1 MASLF
6 REEVIA
12 HRADRLHGDVNLAM
26 PVSWQIIG
34 YGLLGALVVSA
45 TFLSLASYARVETV
59 SGSIVTDRGVA
70 TIVPTRAG
78 VIDNIGVRENDIV
91 AAKTPL
97 VRISADNGLST
108 GVAAQES
115 VIDSI
120 REQDKGLALQSRQ
133 LSLAALE
140 DQSRLGATAA
150 GLKREIASIGEQLV
164 VERQLVDKAKE
175 EFDRAEKVAANGFI
189 SRHDLQVREETW
201 LTRRQQV
208 SQLEATRAS
217 KAASVLEAER
227 SAAGIVSQAR
237 AQAAGLSASRAELS
251 QRSITT
257 DSARAFTIS
266 APVAGR
272 VTALTARIGQPVN
285 PQTPLLVIV
294 PSGSRLRAELTI
306 PTNAAGF
313 LAVGQEV
320 RLAVDAFA
328 YQRFG
333 TVKARIEEIS
343 ATAVPRVDSKG
354 ATVPVYLV
362 TARIADP
369 SVMAFGRKQPLLP
382 GMTLSARIV
391 TEKQTLIEWLFEP
404 LFAVR
409 NR

>member
-1 MASLF
+1 MTALF

-12 HRADRLHGDVNLAM
+12 HRADRLHGDVNLAL

-34 YGLLGALVVSA
+34 YGLLGALVIAA

-59 SGSIVTDRGVA
+59 AGSIVADRGVA

-78 VIDNIGVRENDIV
+78 VIDDIGVQENEVV
-91 AAKTPL
+91 AANTPL
-97 VRISADNGLST
+97 VRISADDRLSS
-108 GVAAQES
+108 GAATQES

-140 DQSRLGATAA
+140 DQSRLAATAA
-150 GLKREIASIGEQLV
+150 GLKQEIASIGEQLV

-189 SRHDLQVREETW
+189 SRRDLQVREETW

-208 SQLEATRAS
+208 SQMEAIRAS
-217 KAASVLEAER
+217 KAASVVEAER

-251 QRSITT
+251 QRSIIT
-257 DSARAFTIS
+257 DSSRAFTIS

-285 PQTPLLVIV
+285 PQTPLLAIV
-294 PSGSRLRAELTI
+294 PSGSRLRAELTV

-313 LAVGQEV
+313 LAIGQNV
-320 RLAVDAFA
+320 RLAVDAFS

-333 TVKARIEEIS
+333 TVPARIENIS
-343 ATAVPRVDSKG
+343 ATAVARVDAKG
-354 ATVPVYLV
+354 VTVPVYLV
-362 TARIADP
+362 TASIAEP
-369 SVMAFGRKQPLLP
+369 SVMAFGRKQQLLP
-382 GMTLSARIV
+382 GMTLSARVV